1 MSSAPARPVR
11 KTRSLRL
18 SVVVAL
24 LAATSAHCAS
34 GSDRTKREPS
44 STRVSSEL
52 GGWSSALPPI
62 RIRSGNT
69 STLLGTGEVLIA
81 GGGST
86 PKSTELLDVYGGTI
100 VLGPDMA
107 AARTRHTATML
118 TSGKVL
124 VAGGGTASAELYDPI
139 ARTFTV
145 TGAMGAARTGHS
157 AVRLR
162 TGKVRVVGESTAE
175 LYDPPAGTF
184 SPTSA
189 RLTTGNGALVVLA
202 NGAALFTNA
211 AGTELFDPAA
221 ASGAGAWSLA
231 AASAPAPQAG
241 SLPIVTRLRDG
252 RLYVSAGEG
261 CASNGSNEF
270 CFAKIWSY
278 NATTGATTQ
287 AASVTRTDPVAALLP
302 TGDVIYAGGSPT
314 TNATADLVTSA
325 VPAVLSSDGP
335 TAPSHG
341 SDSTAVVLPG
351 GDTLFIGGVQA
362 TIDRRSHYGAFHVS
376 ASPLATPRVLQGAV
390 RLQDGRVFLSGGGA
404 DDGSGPLLASIE
416 IFDPSTDTFTS
427 GGSMTSARY
436 AHTSTV
442 LRSGKVLITGGG
454 KGPSVPTTPL
464 ASTELYDPAAP
475 LATRS
480 RALGALAVARISHAA
495 TLLPSGEVLITGGCT
510 AGFNGIFGGCPAGKS
525 STSAELF
532 DPATEKLSALAP
544 MTVARQGHGAVL
556 LPTGKVLVVGGGD
569 ASAEIFDPLT
579 KTFKATAPSGSP
591 RDGSTAH
598 VLPNGRVFVAGGQT
612 LAPELF
618 DPATETWS
626 YAPALSASIP
636 NTLWTTMPDGRLLSA
651 GGLFFEAVDI
661 QLRIFDPL
669 AAAVGAASV
678 AANDG
683 RGGRKWGSST
693 LAGSGEIVIAG
704 GTVCNGL
711 CFSTP
716 EPLALIHDDG
726 APSSARPVVSAVPM
740 TVTAGTKV
748 TITGAGFTSGPEGS
762 TGTRGS
768 SATNHPLV
776 TWVSDAGDAVVPG
789 TVLDFTETTAT
800 WLVPATALY
809 GHGLLFVSTGGV
821 LSVGASVTIAPAGKA
836 VTCAYDAECASGFCT
851 DGVCCDRR
859 CDGKCEGC
867 SAKRKTIGED
877 GVCGAVP
884 PGRDI
889 AGRCFSAS
897 GQACTEALQCA
908 TGFCA
913 QGVCC
918 DSSCTGECQSC
929 SQDTHKGVCSPIN
942 EGSCG
947 AACDGDHTLKQLGA
961 PDVDCAPFKCEGP
974 RCKTTCASAKD
985 CAAPFVC
992 SLDGQCTAP
1001 PEPVP
1006 GSGGVCGC
1014 TVVGHDARGTNGTL
1028 GAAFAVALLAWSRA
1042 RARRRAR

>member
-1 MSSAPARPVR
+1 M
-11 KTRSLRL
+11 
-18 SVVVAL
+18 
-24 LAATSAHCAS
+24 
-34 GSDRTKREPS
+34 
-44 STRVSSEL
+44 SSEL
-52 GGWSSALPPI
+52 GGWGSALPPI

-69 STLLGTGEVLIA
+69 STVLGTGEVLVA

-86 PKSTELLDVYGGTI
+86 PKSTELLDVYAGTI
-100 VLGPDMA
+100 VLGPDMGT
-107 AARTRHTATML
+107 ARTRHTATML
-118 TSGKVL
+118 ASGKVL
-124 VAGGGTASAELYDPI
+124 LAGGGTASAELYDPSTR
-139 ARTFTV
+139 AFSA
-145 TGAMGAARTGHS
+145 TGAMSKARTAHS
-157 AVRLR
+157 AVRLP
-162 TGKVRVVGESTAE
+162 TGKVLVVGSEGGESTAE
-175 LYDPPAGTF
+175 LYDPAAGTF
-184 SPTSA
+184 ALTSA
-189 RLTTGNGALVVLA
+189 RITTGNGALVTLA
-202 NGAALFTNA
+202 NGKALFTNDT
-211 AGTELFDPAA
+211 GTELFDPAA
-221 ASGAGAWSLA
+221 ASGAGAWSLPV
-231 AASAPAPQAG
+231 SPAPQPTNG
-241 SLPIVTRLRDG
+241 SGLPIVTRLRDG
-252 RLYVSAGEG
+252 RLYVAVGSG
-261 CASNGSNEF
+261 CASTGQNEF
-270 CFAKIWSY
+270 CFGSVLAY
-278 NATTGATTQ
+278 DATAGTGGTV
-287 AASVTRTDPVAALLP
+287 ASLMRTEPTAALLP
-302 TGDVIYAGGSPT
+302 TGDVVYAGGRPIPV
-314 TNATADLVTSA
+314 AAADLVTSA

-341 SDSTAVVLPG
+341 TDSTAVVLPG
-351 GDTLFIGGVQA
+351 GDTLFIGGIQA
-362 TIDRRSHYGAFHVS
+362 TIDRRTHYGAFHVS
-376 ASPLATPRVLQGAV
+376 AGPLATPRVLQGAV
-390 RLQDGRVFLSGGGA
+390 RLQDGRVLLSGGGA

-416 IFDPSTDTFTS
+416 IFDPSTDSFTS

-454 KGPSVPTTPL
+454 KGPSVPTTAL
-464 ASTELYDPAAP
+464 ASTEIYDPAAP

-480 RALGALAVARISHAA
+480 RALGALAVPRISHAA

-525 STSAELF
+525 STSVELF
-532 DPATEKLSALAP
+532 DPATEKFSALSP
-544 MTVARQGHGAVL
+544 MAVARQGHGAVL

-569 ASAEIFDPLT
+569 ASAELFDPLT
-579 KTFKATAPSGSP
+579 RTFKATAPSGSP

-626 YAPALSASIP
+626 YAPALSASVP

-661 QLRIFDPL
+661 QQRIFDPL

-678 AANDG
+678 ASNDG
-683 RGGRKWGSST
+683 RGGRKWGSMT
-693 LAGSGEIVIAG
+693 LAGSGEVVIAG

-716 EPLALIHDDG
+716 EPFAFIHDDG
-726 APSSARPVVSAVPM
+726 APANARPVVSAVPA
-740 TVTAGTKV
+740 TVIAGTKV
-748 TITGAGFTSGPEGS
+748 TITGTGFTSGPEGS
-762 TGTRGS
+762 TGTRSS

-776 TWVSDAGDAVVPG
+776 LWVSDAGDAVVPG
-789 TVLDFTETTAT
+789 TVLDFTDTTAT
-800 WLVPATALY
+800 WRVPATALY

-821 LSVGASVTIAPAGKA
+821 LSTGASVAIEPAGKA
-836 VTCAYDAECASGFCT
+836 VACAYDAECASGFCT

-867 SAKRKTIGED
+867 SARRKTIGED

-897 GQACTEALQCA
+897 GQACGAALECA

-929 SQDTHKGVCSPIN
+929 KQDAHKGVCSPIN

-947 AACDGDHTLKQLGA
+947 AACDGDHTLKQIGA

-974 RCKTTCASAKD
+974 RCKTSCASAKD

-992 SLDGQCTAP
+992 SLDGQCTAA
-1001 PEPVP
+1001 PELAP
-1006 GSGGVCGC
+1006 GGGGVCGC
-1014 TVVGHDARGTNGTL
+1014 KVVGHDSPTPGGTNGAL
-1028 GAAFAVALLAWSRA
+1028 GAAFGVALMAWSRA